1 MTKEEFEEK
10 AKSFGYSE
18 GWISNA
24 INAMHELNFKKE
36 FNYSFEDIVIH
47 ELTQKEEENN
57 KFVWSAG
64 QTIIFRPEKSCKK
77 VNMEYKEILQRYSYS
92 SDKEI
97 IQRISDCSG
106 ENERENRDIINSIV
120 LWKINREVN
129 IGHDLFNAIKNLKV
143 DLSNFNDKTEEIKK
157 TMLDLLNVDGIR
169 IAMASTI
176 LKMFYPSVFPI
187 IDQRAYRELM
197 GKDMPTF
204 YGIKA
209 NEKYMEHYY
218 KYINDCHEYNKK
230 VCPEIA
236 FTDIDKLLYQLD
248 LEKGNKVKY

>member
-24 INAMHELNFKKE
+24 INAMHELNLKKA
-36 FNYSFEDIVIH
+36 FNYSYEDIVIH
-47 ELTQKEEENN
+47 ELNQKKKKSN
-57 KFVWSAG
+57 KFVWTAG
-64 QTIIFRPEKSCKK
+64 QTIIFRPKKSCKK
-77 VNMEYKEILQRYSYS
+77 TDMEYKEILQRYSYS

-97 IQRISDCSG
+97 IKRINDCSG

-129 IGHDLFNAIKNLKV
+129 IGNELFNSIKNLRV
-143 DLSNFNDKTEEIKK
+143 NNFNFLDKTEEIKDII
-157 TMLDLLNVDGIR
+157 LDLLNSDGIR

-187 IDQRAYRELM
+187 IDQRAYRELV
-197 GKDMPTF
+197 GKEMPTF

-209 NEKYMEHYY
+209 NEKYMELYY
-218 KYINDCHEYNKK
+218 KYISDCHEYNKN